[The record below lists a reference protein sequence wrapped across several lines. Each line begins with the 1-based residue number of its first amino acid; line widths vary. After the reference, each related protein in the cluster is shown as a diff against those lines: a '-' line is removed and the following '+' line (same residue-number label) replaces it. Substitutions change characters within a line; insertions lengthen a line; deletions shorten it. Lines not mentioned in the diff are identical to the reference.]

1 MRTLVL
7 IILVGLMAFLALD
20 SAARSYPGW
29 TNGFDGW
36 KVRLFGMRMPAEVFI
51 LGLILAVLLLFPRP
65 EKKARAVT
73 PPPPPLAADL
83 ETLREVNQML
93 ERMERRIESLE
104 TILLDREARVK
115 RTAEHD

>member
-1 MRTLVL
+1 MRTLILLV
-7 IILVGLMAFLALD
+7 LVGLMAFLALD
-20 SAARSYPGW
+20 SAGIHLGWPASYQV
-29 TNGFDGW
+29 W
-36 KVRLFGMRMPAEVFI
+36 KVRLFGMHLPAEVFA

-65 EKKARAVT
+65 EKKARVNSPEPR
-73 PPPPPLAADL
+73 PPAADI

-104 TILLDREARVK
+104 TILLDRDARVK